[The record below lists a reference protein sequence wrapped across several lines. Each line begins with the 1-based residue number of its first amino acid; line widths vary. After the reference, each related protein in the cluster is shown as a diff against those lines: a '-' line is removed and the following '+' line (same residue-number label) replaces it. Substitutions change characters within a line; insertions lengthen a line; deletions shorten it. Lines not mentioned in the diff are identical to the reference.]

1 MKKIVK
7 YGLLGAG
14 AVLAVAVVGA
24 AYLAATFN
32 PNDYKAEIIRAVE
45 ETHHRTLHLDGDIKL
60 RLFPYIGASLER
72 ASLSEF
78 NSEKQFASVETIK
91 VSLALIPLLS
101 HRLVVDD
108 VIIVGLLA
116 HVVRHKDGT
125 TNIDDLISRDQQP
138 ESGKQPVN
146 FDIASVLIKKTS
158 LTYRDET
165 TGSEYAI
172 DNLKLDTGRI
182 AYGVPTRIDLS
193 VHVQCNQPRLDINTQ
208 LAAML
213 TFDPHRQLYR
223 LADMDLRV
231 NGLALDISNLKM
243 NTSGD
248 MALAAR
254 ELSADKFALNA
265 SGMKAG
271 APFEAALNLP
281 QLMIAKE
288 KISGSNL
295 SFNVKLDSGNIVA
308 GLSLPDISGSAQ
320 SFNVSKLLL
329 DLSVQMPDQAFKV
342 RLASPMVGN
351 IDAQQFS
358 LGSADVTV
366 SGMFDKLPGKSV
378 NSRMKGNFRVDA
390 KGETVQANLSGGL
403 LQSQVAVKLS
413 MSGFANPY
421 VQFNVDADQLD
432 ADLYLPKKAKA
443 NKPEQPIDL
452 SALRKLNLDGS
463 LRIGRFK
470 AENIRLSDL
479 RLNVKANKGL
489 VDVSP
494 LSANL
499 YGGSMNGGL
508 SVNAQ
513 DVPEVT
519 VNQKL
524 AGIDVAALT
533 KDAADFDMLEGRGN
547 VAMNLAVR
555 GNTVNRMK
563 KALNGNL
570 SLNLIDG
577 AIKGINVA
585 KALRDAKGVLTGA
598 RTQAV
603 NRNEKTDF
611 SELKASFKISNGV
624 AHNDDLTL
632 KSPLLRVAG
641 SGDIDI
647 GNSSMNYLARAT
659 LAKTLEGQGG
669 LDQVGG
675 ITVPVRIAG
684 PFDSLKYTLDFGAMV
699 KEEAKQKV
707 EAARQELKKKAQ
719 EQLKDSLKGLFR

>member
-7 YGLLGAG
+7 YGLFGAG
-14 AVLAVAVVGA
+14 AVLAVAVAGA

-32 PNDYKAEIIRAVE
+32 PNDYKAQIIHAVE
-45 ETHHRTLHLDGDIKL
+45 ESHHRTLHLDGDIKL

-91 VSLALIPLLS
+91 VSLALMPLLS

-108 VIIVGLLA
+108 VIIAGLSA

-125 TNIDDLISRDQQP
+125 SNIDDLISRDHKN
-138 ESGKQPVN
+138 ESAKQPVS

-158 LTYRDET
+158 LTYRDES
-165 TGSEYAI
+165 TGAEYAI

-193 VHVQCNQPRLDINTQ
+193 VHVQGNQPRLDIYTQ
-208 LAAML
+208 LSAML
-213 TFDPHRQLYR
+213 TFDPDRQLYR
-223 LADMDLRV
+223 LADMDFRV
-231 NGLALDISNLKM
+231 NGFLLDMSNLKM
-243 NTSGD
+243 NASGNV
-248 MALAAR
+248 ALAAKA
-254 ELSADKFALNA
+254 LTADKFTLDA
-265 SGMKAG
+265 SGMRAG
-271 APFEAALNLP
+271 SPFEAALNLP
-281 QLMIAKE
+281 QLMVSKE
-288 KISGSNL
+288 KLSGSNL
-295 SFNVKLDSGNIVA
+295 TFNAKLDSGNIVA
-308 GLSLPDISGSAQ
+308 SLSLPDISGNAQ
-320 SFNVSKLLL
+320 SFSVSKLLL
-329 DLSVQMPDQAFKV
+329 DLSVQMPDQAFKI
-342 RLASPMVGN
+342 RLVSPMSGN
-351 IDAQQFS
+351 VDAQQFS
-358 LGSADVTV
+358 LGSADVAV
-366 SGMFDKLPGKSV
+366 SGVFDKLPGKSV
-378 NSRMKGNFRVDA
+378 NSRMKGNLGVDA
-390 KGETVQANLSGGL
+390 KRETVQINLSGGL
-403 LQSQVAVKLS
+403 LQSQVVAKLS
-413 MSGFANPY
+413 VSDFANPY
-421 VQFNVDADQLD
+421 IQFDVDADQLD

-443 NKPEQPIDL
+443 NQPEQPIDL
-452 SALRKLNLDGS
+452 SAFKKLNLDGS
-463 LRIGRFK
+463 LRIGRLK
-470 AENIRLSDL
+470 AENIRLSDV
-479 RLNVKANKGL
+479 RLNVKAHKGG

-494 LSANL
+494 LSASL

-513 DVPEVT
+513 AVPEIA

-547 VAMNLAVR
+547 VAMNLSMQ
-555 GNTVNRMK
+555 GNTVSRMK

-570 SLNLIDG
+570 SLNLVDG

-585 KALRDAKGVLTGA
+585 KALRNARGMLTGA
-598 RTQAV
+598 QTQAA
-603 NRNEKTDF
+603 NRSEKTDF
-611 SELKASFKISNGV
+611 SELKATFKINNGV

-647 GNSSMNYLARAT
+647 GNNSMNYLARAT

-684 PFDSLKYTLDFGAMV
+684 PFDGLKYTLDFGAMV
-699 KEEAKQKV
+699 NEAAKQKV
-707 EAARQELKKKAQ
+707 EAAKQELKKKAQ

>member
-1 MKKIVK
+1 MKKNVK
-7 YGLLGAG
+7 YGLFGAG
-14 AVLAVAVVGA
+14 AVLAVAVAGA

-32 PNDYKAEIIRAVE
+32 PNDYKAEIIHAVE
-45 ETHHRTLHLDGDIKL
+45 ESHHRTLHLDGDIKL

-78 NSEKQFASVETIK
+78 NSEQQFASVETLK
-91 VSLALIPLLS
+91 VSLALMPLLS

-108 VIIVGLLA
+108 VIIDGLFA

-125 TNIDDLISRDQQP
+125 SNIDDLISRDRKP
-138 ESGKQPVN
+138 ENGRQPVN

-158 LTYRDET
+158 LTYRDES
-165 TGSEYAI
+165 TGTEYAI

-182 AYGVPTRIDLS
+182 AYGVPTRIALS
-193 VHVQCNQPRLDINTQ
+193 AHVQGNQPRLDIYTQ
-208 LAAML
+208 LAATL
-213 TFDPHRQLYR
+213 TFDPDRQLYR
-223 LADMDLRV
+223 MADMDLRA
-231 NGLALDISNLKM
+231 NGSALDISNLKM
-243 NTSGD
+243 NAGGD
-248 MALAAR
+248 IALAAQA
-254 ELSADKFALNA
+254 LSADKFTLDA
-265 SGMKAG
+265 SGIKAG
-271 APFEAALNLP
+271 SPFETAISLP
-281 QLMIAKE
+281 QLMFSKE
-288 KISGSNL
+288 KLSGSNL
-295 SFNVKLDSGNIVA
+295 TFNARLDSGNIVA
-308 GLSLPDISGSAQ
+308 GLSLPDISGNAQ
-320 SFNVSKLLL
+320 SFSVSKLLL

-342 RLASPMVGN
+342 RLASPMSGN

-358 LGSADVTV
+358 LGSADVAV
-366 SGMFDKLPGKSV
+366 SGVFDKLPGKTV
-378 NSRMKGNFRVDA
+378 DSRMKGNLKVDA
-390 KGETVQANLSGGL
+390 KRETVQINLSGGL
-403 LQSQVAVKLS
+403 LQSKVVAKLS
-413 MSGFANPY
+413 ISDFANPY
-421 VQFNVDADQLD
+421 IQFDADADQLD

-443 NKPEQPIDL
+443 NQPEQPIDL

-463 LRIGRFK
+463 LRIGRLK

-479 RLNVKANKGL
+479 RLYVKAHKGL

-494 LSANL
+494 LSASL

-508 SVNAQ
+508 SLNAQ
-513 DVPEVT
+513 ASPVIA

-547 VAMNLAVR
+547 VAMNLSMQ
-555 GNTVNRMK
+555 GNTVSRMK

-570 SLNLIDG
+570 SLNLVDG

-598 RTQAV
+598 QTQAA

-611 SELKASFKISNGV
+611 SELKASFKINNGM

-641 SGDIDI
+641 SGDIDV
-647 GNSSMNYLARAT
+647 GNNGMNYLARAT
-659 LAKTLEGQGG
+659 LTRTLEGQGG
-669 LDQVGG
+669 LDQMGG

-684 PFDSLKYTLDFGAMV
+684 QFDSLKYTLDFGAMA
-699 KEEAKQKV
+699 KEAAKQKV
-707 EAARQELKKKAQ
+707 EETRQELKKKAR
-719 EQLKDSLKGLFR
+719 EQLKNLFR